1 MTEMAGTEM
10 PIPGQ
15 PAMDEAIGVQI
26 EKNNR
31 LKSDS
36 KKRATITDIANR
48 MREIGKILI
57 SMGKSSQCLIY
68 PIACGMPGF
77 PRLSLKRVKSENRI
91 HGDIY
96 LTPAS
101 LLNNFGRPLN
111 MAISDLKD
119 ADMET
124 LNSILTVLSKKEW
137 QQFS

>member
-1 MTEMAGTEM
+1 MAEVASTEM

-15 PAMDEAIGVQI
+15 PAMDKAIDAQI

-36 KKRATITDIANR
+36 RKRATITDIANR
-48 MREIGKILI
+48 MRVIGKILI
-57 SMGKSSQCLIY
+57 SMGKSSQCLIC

-77 PRLSLKRVKSENRI
+77 PRISLKRVGSKNRI
-91 HGDIY
+91 YCDIY
-96 LTPAS
+96 LSPVS

-111 MAISDLKD
+111 ITISDLKD
-119 ADMET
+119 ADIET
-124 LNSILTVLSKKEW
+124 LNSILTVLSQKRW